1 MSTSER
7 LRDLRAA
14 LHRHGV
20 DAVVVPSSDP
30 HLSEYLPSRWES
42 RRWLSGFSGS
52 TGTLVV
58 TAGFAGLWTDSRY
71 FEQAEQELA
80 GSDVQLMRLTV
91 PHTPEHLDWLC
102 THLAH
107 GTSVAIAG
115 EVLALGLQDLMQ
127 MRLSAHGITLR
138 SDLDL
143 VDEVWTDR
151 PPLPAAPVREHQAD
165 YVSASRTERL
175 ARVRDAMTAAG
186 ATHHLVSSLDDVAWI
201 TNLRGSDVTYN
212 PVFVAHLLIGPDNA
226 ILFVPPGKIAPEL
239 GRRLGSDG
247 IVLADYAAAPTALA
261 TLGAGDRVL
270 LDPRRVVH
278 SLAAAIGDDVAQVQQ
293 LNPSQRFKAVKT
305 PDELRRVRDVMRHD
319 GVALVRFLIWLET
332 ALTTRTLTELDIA
345 AELQHLREAQPD
357 FVGESFATIAGYM
370 ANAALPHYHATPERH
385 ATLAAEGLLLV
396 DSGGQYEGG
405 TTDIT
410 RTIALGP
417 LTEEQRRDY
426 TLVLK
431 GMIALSRARFPRGTT
446 GQQLD
451 ALARAPIWAEGINY
465 GHGTGHGVGYFLN
478 VHEGPQSIRPPVA
491 GETGEPLAPG
501 MITSNE
507 PGIYRPGRHGVRI
520 ENLIVTVP
528 AGDGEFG
535 EFLAF
540 DTLTLCPI
548 DKRPIVAGLLSRGE
562 RDWLDGYHAQVEAEL
577 APLLD
582 AGEQRWLAAR
592 CAALGA

>member
-30 HLSEYLPSRWES
+30 HLSEYLPPRWES

-58 TAGFAGLWTDSRY
+58 TAEFAGLWTDSRY

-102 THLAH
+102 THLAR
-107 GTSVAIAG
+107 GASVAIAG
-115 EVLALGLQDLMQ
+115 EVLAMGLQELMQ
-127 MRLSAHGITLR
+127 VRLSAHGITLR
-138 SDLDL
+138 TDLDL

-151 PPLPAAPVREHQAD
+151 PPLPAAPVREHHAD
-165 YVSASRTERL
+165 YVSATRTERL

-226 ILFVPPGKIAPEL
+226 ILFVPPGKITPEL

-278 SLAAAIGDDVAQVQQ
+278 SLVAAIGDDVAQVQL
-293 LNPSQRFKAVKT
+293 LNPSQRFKSIKT
-305 PDELRRVRDVMRHD
+305 PDELRRVREVMRRD

-345 AELQHLREAQPD
+345 AELRRLREAQPD

-370 ANAALPHYHATPERH
+370 ANAALPHYHATPEHH
-385 ATLAAEGLLLV
+385 ATLAAQGLLLV

-410 RTIALGP
+410 RTIALGA
-417 LTEEQRRDY
+417 LTEEQCRDY

-446 GQQLD
+446 GQQID

-478 VHEGPQSIRPPVA
+478 VHEGPQSIRPPVP
-491 GETGEPLAPG
+491 GETGEPLAAG

-528 AGDGEFG
+528 AGGGEFG

-548 DKRPIVAGLLSRGE
+548 DKRPIVAGLLSGSE
-562 RDWLDGYHAQVEAEL
+562 RDWLDWYHAQVEAEL

-582 AGEQRWLAAR
+582 TDEQRWLAAR
-592 CAALGA
+592 CSALGA